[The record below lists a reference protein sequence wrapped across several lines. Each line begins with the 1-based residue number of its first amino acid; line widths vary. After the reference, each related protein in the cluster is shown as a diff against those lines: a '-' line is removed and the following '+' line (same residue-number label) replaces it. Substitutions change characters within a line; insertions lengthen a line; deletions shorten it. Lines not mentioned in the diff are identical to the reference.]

1 MPSPERHR
9 ARSLARQGRWAYP
22 QDGAPSY
29 AAVLLAVVLAL
40 TGCGNLDGDGGG
52 VEGPVASVS
61 PDPGGD
67 PDPTGDDQV
76 GNEPLP
82 PAEVPTPTPA
92 ISPSP
97 GASPEPATDL
107 RRLCYSPREDCVRV
121 LLGYLQSE
129 TEAIDMAIYH
139 LYDRRITD
147 LLVAKQRAGVRV
159 RVVGDRHAYTS
170 KAPQQRELNYLASNG
185 VAVQI
190 NRHRGLMHHKMTI
203 MHGLGLLQH
212 GSMTYTAAAS
222 RKVFNGS
229 TGRLEWLDEAAFFT
243 TNARAVARFKE
254 RFERMWQNSGP
265 GQQTFQ
271 PFTAGMTLPTFW
283 DTEQPPHPVTI
294 YEAPN
299 PDPKPLPDDPALTA
313 CFSPDQNC
321 LREVIAPIIR
331 AETGHIDVAIFRVT
345 TDDFATPLLEKVRAG
360 LPVRIIFESTQ
371 YDHTFYPSMTRII
384 NQLYEA
390 GQARGNVRLKTTRP
404 GNVMHMKAI
413 FTPRVATWSSGN
425 FFKSSSRRVR
435 GTNTAFYQD
444 DDTII
449 TRDPG
454 LVAVAQQRFD
464 EMWNGPDLDDFTPTP
479 PPPPSPS
486 P

>member
-1 MPSPERHR
+1 MPSPEGRWTR
-9 ARSLARQGRWAYP
+9 ALDRRSRWESRQG
-22 QDGAPSY
+22 GSY
-29 AAVLLAVVLAL
+29 TALLLAVLLAL
-40 TGCGNLDGDGGG
+40 TGCGTESDGG

-67 PDPTGDDQV
+67 PDPAGDDQV

-82 PAEVPTPTPA
+82 PAEVPTPTPS
-92 ISPSP
+92 ISPTP
-97 GASPEPATDL
+97 GASPEPTEL

-121 LLGYLQSE
+121 LMGYLQSE

-139 LYDRRITD
+139 LYDHRISE

-159 RVVGDRHAYTS
+159 RVVGDRHTYTG

-185 VAVQI
+185 VPVQV

-222 RKVFNGS
+222 RKVFNGR
-229 TGRLEWLDEAAFFT
+229 TGRLEWIDEAAFFT
-243 TNARAVARFKE
+243 TNARVVARFKE
-254 RFERMWQNSGP
+254 RFERMWRNSGP
-265 GQQTFQ
+265 GQEAYQ

-283 DTEQPPHPVTI
+283 ETETPPHPVTI

-299 PDPKPLPDDPALTA
+299 PDPKPLPDDPDLVA

-321 LREVIAPIIR
+321 LREVIAPLIR
-331 AETGHIDVAIFRVT
+331 AETSHIDVAIFRVT
-345 TDDFATPLLEKVRAG
+345 TDEFAAPLLEKVKQG
-360 LPVRIIFESTQ
+360 LPVRIIFEHTQ

-390 GQARGNVRLKTTRP
+390 GKARGNVRLKTTQ
-404 GNVMHMKAI
+404 GGENMHMKAT
-413 FTPRVATWSSGN
+413 FMSRVATWSSGN
-425 FFKSSSRRVR
+425 FFKSSSQRIR
-435 GTNTAFYQD
+435 GPNAKFYQD
-444 DDTII
+444 DDTIV

-464 EMWNGPDLDDFTPTP
+464 ELWNDPGIIDFTPTP
-479 PPPPSPS
+479 PPSPS